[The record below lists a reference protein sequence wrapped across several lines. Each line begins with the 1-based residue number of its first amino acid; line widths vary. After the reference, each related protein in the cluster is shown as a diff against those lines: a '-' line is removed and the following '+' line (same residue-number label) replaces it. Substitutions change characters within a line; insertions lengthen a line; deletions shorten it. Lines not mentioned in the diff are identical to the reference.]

1 MKISIRTIIVIIAL
15 IIIGFY
21 AFTEVSYYSSKTIT
35 EANITQPV
43 LNIPKINLQEK
54 LNNQSLSQGV
64 FIEPNSNNPQNGEI
78 PIYGHR
84 TLQGSAF
91 LRLNELKPGD
101 QITINWPNIGQLN
114 YKVNNTEIVPANT
127 QLEISNN
134 TAKIDL
140 ITCHPIGSTSQRLI
154 VTADLINTTDLNNTI
169 IHENPQKNNAII
181 ITTIFL
187 IAGLIFTYFYP
198 KEERKIILIT
208 ILIITAILIYL
219 NLFPIDSQYLADKLG
234 WLNAFYNF

>member
-21 AFTEVSYYSSKTIT
+21 AFTEVSYFSSKTIT
-35 EANITQPV
+35 EANIEQPV

-54 LNNQSLSQGV
+54 INNQSLSQGV
-64 FIEPNSNNPQNGEI
+64 FIEPNSNNPQTGEI

-91 LRLNELKPGD
+91 LRLNELKTGD
-101 QITINWPNIGQLN
+101 QISINWPNIGQLN
-114 YKVNNTEIVPANT
+114 YKVNNTKIVPANT
-127 QLEISNN
+127 ELEISNN
-134 TAKIDL
+134 TAQIDL
-140 ITCHPIGSTSQRLI
+140 ITCHPIGSTNQRLI
-154 VTADLINTTDLNNTI
+154 VTADLINTTPLNNTI
-169 IHENPQKNNAII
+169 IHENPQKNNALI
-181 ITTIFL
+181 ITTIF
-187 IAGLIFTYFYP
+187 IITGLIFTYFYP

-208 ILIITAILIYL
+208 ILIIAAILIYL
-219 NLFPIDSQYLADKLG
+219 NIFPIDSQYLADKLG